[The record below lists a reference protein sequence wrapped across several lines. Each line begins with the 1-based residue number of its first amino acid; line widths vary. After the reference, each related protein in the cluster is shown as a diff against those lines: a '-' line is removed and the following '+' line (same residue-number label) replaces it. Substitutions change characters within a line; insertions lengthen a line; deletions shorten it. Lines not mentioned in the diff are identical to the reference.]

1 VGLFRRNSDKTI
13 DKKSSQVKI
22 LFTSDIHG
30 SDIVFK
36 KFLNAGLQFKV
47 DAFIIG
53 GDLAGKALYAIIDLG
68 NGKYRIEEKE
78 VGKEGLAQLTEE
90 IRKRGEYYTIVSEKE
105 YEEMQYNKDLVNQK
119 FKEAMESVVRGWMKI
134 AEEKLKGA
142 NIPIYVNLGN
152 DDPEY
157 LFRVIEESDIMKRC
171 EGEII
176 DIGGH
181 EMISYGYVNPT
192 PWKTPREKDE
202 NSLYKDLKEMA
213 DKIKDQSKAIY
224 NLHAPPYNT
233 HLDNAPLLDS
243 NLKPVVKGGEIVF
256 THVGSISVRKII
268 EEYQPLVGLH
278 GHIHESKGFDKLG
291 RTMIFNPGSE
301 YSEGILHSLYL
312 VLEGDKVKTYMFRHG

>member
-13 DKKSSQVKI
+13 DMKSSQVKI

-53 GDLAGKALYAIIDLG
+53 GDLAGKALYAIVDLG

-157 LFRVIEESDIMKRC
+157 LFRVIEESDIMKKC

-256 THVGSISVRKII
+256 THVGSISVRRII